1 MAETGLQS
9 IKITAFFQHLN
20 SISLTILIILLFMS
34 VLTWYLI
41 ITKILQLGFIYWQ
54 ARKIS
59 KLFWNN
65 SSLAPIMIH
74 LSQTQLHDPFTH
86 LTLQVFNAAIYYEKR
101 LAKNLTT
108 LCSQNEFLSR
118 QLRRAMTEEAARL
131 ESGLSILATISST
144 APFIGLL
151 GTVLGI
157 YEALMTIS
165 LKGAASLET
174 VAAPVGEALIMTAG
188 GLAVAIPAVLG
199 YNALIR
205 GQKAFLNKLNSFAHD
220 LHTCLNTGARM
231 DMKNITYIKRHLQI
245 HQAEEAVR
253 FDSL

>member
-1 MAETGLQS
+1 MIETGWQTL
-9 IKITAFFQHLN
+9 KITAFLHHLN
-20 SISLTILIILLFMS
+20 SISLTILLMLLFMS
-34 VLTWYLI
+34 VMTWYLI
-41 ITKILQLGFIYWQ
+41 ITKTLQLGFIYWQ
-54 ARKIS
+54 AQKIS
-59 KLFWNN
+59 NLFWHN
-65 SSLAPIMIH
+65 SSLAPIMTY
-74 LSQTQLHDPFTH
+74 LNQTQRRDPFTY
-86 LTLQVFNAAIYYEKR
+86 LTLQIINAAIYYEQR
-101 LAKNLTT
+101 AAKNLTT

-118 QLRRAMTEEAARL
+118 HLRRAMTEESARL

-157 YEALMTIS
+157 YDALITIS
-165 LKGAASLET
+165 TKGTASLET

-220 LHTCLNTGARM
+220 LHTCLNTGARI
-231 DMKNITYIKRHLQI
+231 DMKNMAYIRQHLQRNQI
-245 HQAEEAVR
+245 VDP
-253 FDSL
+253 F

>member
-1 MAETGLQS
+1 MTETGWQAL
-9 IKITAFFQHLN
+9 KMTAFLHHLN
-20 SISLTILIILLFMS
+20 SISLTILLILLLMS
-34 VLTWYLI
+34 VMTWYLI

-54 ARKIS
+54 AQKIS
-59 KLFWNN
+59 NLFWHN

-74 LSQTQLHDPFTH
+74 LSQTRLRDPFTY
-86 LTLQVFNAAIYYEKR
+86 LTIQVINAAIYYEQR
-101 LAKNLTT
+101 AAKNLTM

-118 QLRRAMTEEAARL
+118 HLRRAMTEESTRL

-157 YEALMTIS
+157 YDALITIS
-165 LKGAASLET
+165 TKGTASLET

-205 GQKAFLNKLNSFAHD
+205 GQKAFFNKLNSFSHD

-231 DMKNITYIKRHLQI
+231 DMKNMVYIKQHLQRNQVI
-245 HQAEEAVR
+245 DP
-253 FDSL
+253 F

>member
-1 MAETGLQS
+1 MLQV
-9 IKITAFFQHLN
+9 IKITAVLHHLN
-20 SISLTILIILLFMS
+20 SISLTILLILLFMS
-34 VLTWYLI
+34 ILTWYLI
-41 ITKILQLGFIYWQ
+41 IIKTLQLGFIYWQ

-59 KLFWNN
+59 NLFWNN
-65 SSLAPIMIH
+65 SSLAPLMIH
-74 LSQTQLHDPFTH
+74 LSQTQLHDPFTQ
-86 LTLQVFNAAIYYEKR
+86 LTLQALNAAIYYEKR

-108 LCSQNEFLSR
+108 LCNQNEFLSR
-118 QLRRAMTEEAARL
+118 QLRRAMTEETARL

-144 APFIGLL
+144 APFMGLL

-157 YEALMTIS
+157 YDALMAIS
-165 LKGAASLET
+165 VKGTASLET

-220 LHTCLNTGARM
+220 LQTCLNTGARI
-231 DMKNITYIKRHLQI
+231 DMKNIAYIKQHLQL
-245 HQAEEAVR
+245 HQAEAAR